1 MSDDVI
7 QVQSDSDPRPPVS
20 PPAPEIFIVKSEKSG
35 MYALVVSGDGQTRLC
50 RGTDATHLRRRVIS
64 CLTGEYRLPMEMAQ
78 GLAGE
83 VPELADQPESPR
95 EERGGGDQLRHQP
108 HASADDDHPPPT
120 DQESHSKG
128 EDEQDAT
135 VAVTGPRL
143 DEDQASLPRHRR
155 GRMDNPSDMAF
166 PAPSPQGQHHHG
178 NDEPLPGKEA

>member
-64 CLTGEYRLPMEMAQ
+64 CLAGEYRLPMEMAQ

-95 EERGGGDQLRHQP
+95 EKRGGGDQLRHQP
-108 HASADDDHPPPT
+108 HDDHPPPT
-120 DQESHSKG
+120 DQE
-128 EDEQDAT
+128 
-135 VAVTGPRL
+135 
-143 DEDQASLPRHRR
+143 RR
-155 GRMDNPSDMAF
+155 GIGAGGWTIRPTWPFRRRRRRASIITATTNLS
-166 PAPSPQGQHHHG
+166 PARRRSLDGAQSAR
-178 NDEPLPGKEA
+178 PGAG